1 VHESLN
7 ILLEGL
13 PRGIELERV
22 TKAMGAVTGVLDVHD
37 LHIWT
42 LGSNAHALCSHV
54 LIDDMPHSESE
65 AILKQLAEVC
75 CGLGIHHTT
84 IQFEH
89 VACVM
94 SDNGCKMGADH
105 VHEDGHDTHDHA
117 PGHHHH

>member
-1 VHESLN
+1 
-7 ILLEGL
+7 
-13 PRGIELERV
+13 
-22 TKAMGAVTGVLDVHD
+22 MLDVHD

-42 LGSNAHALCSHV
+42 LGSNTHALCSHV

-65 AILKQLAEVC
+65 AILKKLAEVC

-89 VACVM
+89 VPCVM

-105 VHEDGHDTHDHA
+105 VHDEHTMTTTMPTGTIITKFDWSSVSE
-117 PGHHHH
+117 